1 MVYYD
6 AKKFVLPEY
15 SFTTRAVVN
24 MMAST
29 FKYNSDD
36 NIITNTDL
44 QYLTPHTHKEVLYI
58 TNRLYFNT
66 MIKSM
71 ENILGSNVNI

>member
-1 MVYYD
+1 MVYCD
-6 AKKFVLPEY
+6 AKKLVLPEY
-15 SFTTRAVVN
+15 YFPAKAVVN

-44 QYLTPHTHKEVLYI
+44 QYLTPHKHKELLSIIIDTVGYELLI
-58 TNRLYFNT
+58 F
-66 MIKSM
+66 
-71 ENILGSNVNI
+71 